1 MIAEPEIS
9 QSIEASLR
17 VGVDYLVSLAEI
29 LQSNF
34 YHRSMKI
41 QYASDLHLEFT
52 DNWRYLKSGT
62 E

>member
-29 LQSNF
+29 LQS
-34 YHRSMKI
+34 Y
-41 QYASDLHLEFT
+41 FT
-52 DNWRYLKSGT
+52 IAQ
-62 E
+62 

>member
-9 QSIEASLR
+9 QSIEASLG

-34 YHRSMKI
+34 TI
-41 QYASDLHLEFT
+41 AQ
-52 DNWRYLKSGT
+52 
-62 E
+62 